1 MVKLREC
8 KNSEVQNTLQRVQW
22 KKQGQ
27 EDNHGKDGG
36 RRFKGI

>member
-8 KNSEVQNTLQRVQW
+8 KNNEVQNTLQRVQW
-22 KKQGQ
+22 KKQG